1 MNKHL
6 KSAIAAALAAA
17 MLLTGCTGGG
27 SSSTTGEGA
36 ASDQSTSGTSQTSQ
50 TSEGGVEV
58 SPAGE
63 LPIVSEPVEVTLA
76 IEKGGQ
82 VEDYVDNSFTKY
94 IEEKTGVK
102 LNLQIYAGD
111 EANQKM
117 EVLIASGAELPDA
130 FSDGNFF
137 GATKELT
144 VYRHGQNGSF
154 IQLDELMDKYGVN
167 IKSMAEQAQNKDLL
181 NLIKSPDGH
190 IYALPQY
197 HEQTSNE
204 HSLRCYIN
212 QNWLDAL
219 NLEKPTTTEELRT
232 VLKAFVEGDPNGN
245 GQADEI
251 GMMGGGNWHQLAADW
266 VMNSFIYDDGEL
278 RWLVNDGKL
287 DVPYNK
293 DEWKEG
299 LRYLNQLV
307 SEGLFDP
314 LTFTQD
320 GQAFKSVATAGDSN
334 TIGVVCTA
342 GMGQLFTTSMTDR
355 KAEYVPLDPVVG
367 PEGVQWAAYYP
378 TQPAPIFAI
387 TKDCKN
393 PEVVFRLADFF
404 FDQEATLFS
413 RFGEPGVDW
422 TEPDPDGEALGKDY
436 GAECAIKAILVW
448 GGSSHKSH
456 WNNVTPNIMLR
467 KWMDGQQ
474 WNGDPTDA
482 EYMIAQSTAP
492 MIDMHPEEVC
502 NLLIYNTEEADQIA
516 DIQTSLQ
523 TYVKESMARFATG
536 DLSVDNDWDSY
547 VKELDNIGL
556 QTYIE
561 VSQQAYDR
569 MNGQE

>member
-1 MNKHL
+1 M
-6 KSAIAAALAAA
+6 
-17 MLLTGCTGGG
+17 
-27 SSSTTGEGA
+27 
-36 ASDQSTSGTSQTSQ
+36 
-50 TSEGGVEV
+50 
-58 SPAGE
+58 
-63 LPIVSEPVEVTLA
+63 
-76 IEKGGQ
+76 
-82 VEDYVDNSFTKY
+82 
-94 IEEKTGVK
+94 
-102 LNLQIYAGD
+102 
-111 EANQKM
+111 
-117 EVLIASGAELPDA
+117 
-130 FSDGNFF
+130 
-137 GATKELT
+137 
-144 VYRHGQNGSF
+144 
-154 IQLDELMDKYGVN
+154 
-167 IKSMAEQAQNKDLL
+167 
-181 NLIKSPDGH
+181 
-190 IYALPQY
+190 
-197 HEQTSNE
+197 
-204 HSLRCYIN
+204 
-212 QNWLDAL
+212 
-219 NLEKPTTTEELRT
+219 
-232 VLKAFVEGDPNGN
+232 
-245 GQADEI
+245 
-251 GMMGGGNWHQLAADW
+251 
-266 VMNSFIYDDGEL
+266 
-278 RWLVNDGKL
+278 
-287 DVPYNK
+287 PYNK